1 MFLRTP
7 YCVICTK
14 ADIQEKTEKKKEME
28 HQCHSNTV
36 SRKRNNYVV
45 LFSCGC
51 AIVERKKIKEN
62 MESA

>member
-1 MFLRTP
+1 
-7 YCVICTK
+7 
-14 ADIQEKTEKKKEME
+14 ME